1 MKPRFAAI
9 RCEMP
14 ELEETLDELLTAG
27 EDFQY
32 REVFVEACEDYEA
45 CQRAVA
51 EPLLRDYAV
60 EFRAL
65 SREIDQEIRRYL
77 ERYSRSRRPATEH

>member
-9 RCEMP
+9 RHEMP
-14 ELEETLDELLTAG
+14 DLEETLDELLSAG

-32 REVFVEACEDYEA
+32 YEDFVEACGDYEA
-45 CQRAVA
+45 CRRAVA
-51 EPLLRDYAV
+51 EPLLRDYAA

-65 SREIDQEIRRYL
+65 SREVEQEIRLYL